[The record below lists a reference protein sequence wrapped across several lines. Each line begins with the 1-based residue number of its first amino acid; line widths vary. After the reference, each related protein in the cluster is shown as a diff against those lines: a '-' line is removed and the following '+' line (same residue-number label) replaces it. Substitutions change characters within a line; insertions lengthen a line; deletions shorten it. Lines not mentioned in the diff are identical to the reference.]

1 MHYDDIHTEK
11 YRERTAKTLPT
22 RKAEHKVF
30 KKAISLHRKRLCQ
43 RIDLPDGVR
52 AVLRTPDDEESWP
65 RLEMLRGAIARSILG
80 ERNIEVIDEEMACSI
95 ADALERSRPGRC
107 VKAFVDEVGPGSPYV
122 PEGSRILIAVKGG
135 SSRMTFAE
143 RRSAIA
149 TAVRRMVGKTLP
161 VHTRPVGTIRTPPM
175 DDFAMALL
183 RKDLTLQKAAAEE
196 GLKTKA
202 ATLDRMLLC
211 LFDAL
216 FLTQCETWTES
227 GVSNLP
233 ADETPELAKYFI
245 KGLKVG
251 EKPIFD
257 AMRFL
262 ASLVG
267 PLGFV

>member
-1 MHYDDIHTEK
+1 M
-11 YRERTAKTLPT
+11 
-22 RKAEHKVF
+22 
-30 KKAISLHRKRLCQ
+30 
-43 RIDLPDGVR
+43 
-52 AVLRTPDDEESWP
+52 
-65 RLEMLRGAIARSILG
+65 
-80 ERNIEVIDEEMACSI
+80 
-95 ADALERSRPGRC
+95 
-107 VKAFVDEVGPGSPYV
+107 
-122 PEGSRILIAVKGG
+122 
-135 SSRMTFAE
+135 
-143 RRSAIA
+143 A
-149 TAVRRMVGKTLP
+149 TAVRRMAGKTLP

-183 RKDLTLQKAAAEE
+183 RKDLTLQKAAANE

-202 ATLDRMLLC
+202 GTLDRMLLC

-262 ASLVG
+262 ASLDG
-267 PLGFV
+267 PFGFV

>member
-22 RKAEHKVF
+22 GKAEHKVF

-43 RIDLPDGVR
+43 RIDLPHDVR

-65 RLEMLRGAIARSILG
+65 RLEMPRGAIARAILG
-80 ERNIEVIDEEMACSI
+80 ERSIELIDEEMACSI

-107 VKAFVDEVGPGSPYV
+107 VKAFVDEVGPGSSYV
-122 PEGSRILIAVKGG
+122 PEGSRVLIAVKGG

-143 RRSAIA
+143 RRSAMA
-149 TAVRRMVGKTLP
+149 TAVRRMAGKTLP

-183 RKDLTLQKAAAEE
+183 RNPKDLTLQKAAAEE

-202 ATLDRMLLC
+202 ETLDKMLLC

-216 FLTQCETWTES
+216 FLDQFETWTER
-227 GVSNLP
+227 GVTNLA
-233 ADETPELAKYFI
+233 ADETPELARYFI
-245 KGLKVG
+245 EGLNV
-251 EKPIFD
+251 ETKPIFD
-257 AMRFL
+257 AMRF
-262 ASLVG
+262 SC
-267 PLGFV
+267 